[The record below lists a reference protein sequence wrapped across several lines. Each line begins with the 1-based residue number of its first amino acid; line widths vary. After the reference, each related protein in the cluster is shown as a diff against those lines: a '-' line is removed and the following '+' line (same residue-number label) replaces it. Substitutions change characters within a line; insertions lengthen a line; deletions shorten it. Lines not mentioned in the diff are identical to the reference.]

1 MLFFIGIIIV
11 FASVIAG
18 YMMHEG
24 DLMLLWQPGE
34 LLIILGA
41 AIGASIITNPTNVL
55 IESVKSLAFIVKRKP
70 YKKDDYLE
78 LLVFFFNIT
87 KLLRSK
93 GVVEAESHIEDP
105 YRSDIFSQ
113 APSILGNKINTSF
126 VCDNFRLITMGCDD
140 SHEFESIIDN
150 EIELAEFTF
159 HAPSKAFLTLGD
171 SLPALGIVAA
181 VLGVII
187 TMRSIAEPPEVL
199 GSLIAAALVGTFT
212 GVLFAYGLFN
222 PIGHF
227 LSKYSDYQIR
237 YLECIKIGMISY
249 LNGNTPSIVVEFM
262 RKVIPKD
269 VRPSFN
275 ELDRLINLK
284 KTNP

>member
-11 FASVIAG
+11 FASVITG
-18 YMMHEG
+18 YMMHQG
-24 DLMLLWQPGE
+24 DMMLLWQPNE
-34 LLIILGA
+34 LLIIIGA
-41 AIGASIITNPTNVL
+41 AVGASIIANPTNVIIDSL
-55 IESVKSLAFIVKRKP
+55 KSLSFIIKRKP
-70 YKKDDYLE
+70 YKKNDYLE

-93 GVVEAESHIEDP
+93 GILETESHIEDP
-105 YRSDIFSQ
+105 YKSDIFGQS
-113 APSILGNKINTSF
+113 PSILKNRITTHF
-126 VCDNFRLITMGCDD
+126 ICDNFRLITMGVED
-140 SHEFESIIDN
+140 SHQFEAIVDN
-150 EIELAEFTF
+150 EIELAEFTL
-159 HAPSKAFLTLGD
+159 HGPSKAFLTLGD

-187 TMRSIAEPPEVL
+187 TMRSIVEPPEVL

-249 LNGNTPSIVVEFM
+249 LNGNTPSVIVEFM

-284 KTNP
+284 KI

>member
-11 FASVIAG
+11 LGSVATG
-18 YMMHEG
+18 YSIHHG

-34 LLIILGA
+34 LLIIIGG
-41 AIGASIITNPTNVL
+41 AIGASIIANPTTVL
-55 IESVKSLAFIVKRKP
+55 VNSVKSLSFIIKRKP
-70 YKKDDYLE
+70 YRKKDYLE
-78 LLVFFFNIT
+78 LLIFFFNIT
-87 KLLRSK
+87 KLIRSK
-93 GVVEAESHIEDP
+93 GLIDVETHIENP
-105 YRSDIFSQ
+105 YKSNIFNQS
-113 APSILGNKINTSF
+113 PSILEDKTNTNF
-126 VCDNFRLITMGCDD
+126 ICDNFRLITMGCQD
-140 SHEFESIIDN
+140 SQQFETIIDN
-150 EIELAEFTF
+150 EIELSEFTY
-159 HAPSKAFLTLGD
+159 HGPSKAYLTLGD

-181 VLGVII
+181 VLGVIV

-227 LSKYSDYQIR
+227 LSKYSDYQVR

-249 LNGNTPSIVVEFM
+249 LNGNAPSMTVEFM
-262 RKVIPKD
+262 RKVIPED

-275 ELDRLINLK
+275 ELDKLINLNK
-284 KTNP
+284 NNS